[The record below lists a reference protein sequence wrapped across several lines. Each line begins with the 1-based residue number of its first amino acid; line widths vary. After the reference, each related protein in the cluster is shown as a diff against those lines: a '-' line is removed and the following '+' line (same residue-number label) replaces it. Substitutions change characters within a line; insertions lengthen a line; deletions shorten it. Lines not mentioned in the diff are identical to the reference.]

1 MPSKEAPG
9 VRVWL
14 TQEGGKK
21 SMQMSSYV
29 LVQEQDWA
37 PSRLEAQNLI
47 TLLSEWSE
55 YIKWPKKKKEKKHF
69 QLDYLY

>member
-1 MPSKEAPG
+1 
-9 VRVWL
+9 
-14 TQEGGKK
+14 
-21 SMQMSSYV
+21 MSSYV

-55 YIKWPKKKKEKKHF
+55 YIKWPKKKKKSIF
-69 QLDYLY
+69 TMFY